1 MRLSR
6 YLLPTLREIPGDAEV
21 ISHRLMLR
29 AGMIKKTAAGI
40 FTYLPL
46 GYRVIKK
53 VENIIREEMDRSGG
67 IEILMP
73 MLQPAELWQESGRW
87 DEMGEELA
95 RLKDRNN
102 RQFCLGPTHEE
113 VITDIARHFIRSY
126 KQLPVNLYQIQTKFR
141 DETRPRFGLMRGREF
156 LMKDAYSFHA
166 SKDDALR
173 EYEVMYCTYER
184 IFTRCGF
191 EFRAVSADTGKMG
204 GAASHE
210 FQVLAKSGEDEILS
224 CADCPFSANATFVQ
238 KKEGDLCPSCHK
250 GKLKSSRG
258 IEVGHIFFLGKKYS
272 EALGATF
279 LDPNGK
285 QLHFEMGCYGIG
297 VGRTMAAAIEQHH
310 DESGILWPIPLA
322 PFEVA
327 VIPLNMSDPEVVKV
341 SEEVYQR
348 LLEKNVEALF
358 HDKEESAGVKFNDID
373 LIGIPIRVVVG
384 QKGISKKSVGI
395 KLRSEK
401 EEKMIAIPAAV
412 DQILKIR
419 DELFR
424 KINHRA

>member
-1 MRLSR
+1 MRLSK
-6 YLLPTLREIPGDAEV
+6 YLIPTLREIPGDAEV
-21 ISHRLMLR
+21 ISHQLMLR
-29 AGMIKKTAAGI
+29 AGMIKKVAAGI

-46 GYRVIKK
+46 GYRTLKK
-53 VENIIREEMDRSGG
+53 ISQIIREEMDLAGAQ
-67 IEILMP
+67 ELLMP

-87 DEMGEELA
+87 DDMGEEMA

-141 DETRPRFGLMRGREF
+141 DELRPRFGLMRGREF

-173 EYEVMYCTYER
+173 EYEVMYQTYER
-184 IFTRCGF
+184 IFRRCGL

-224 CADCPFSANATFVQ
+224 CASCRFGANATFIQ
-238 KKEGDLCPSCHK
+238 KKEGDLCPECHK
-250 GKLKSSRG
+250 GKLKSTRG

-272 EALGATF
+272 ESLGATF

-310 DESGILWPIPLA
+310 DDKGILWPMTIA
-322 PFEVA
+322 PFQV
-327 VIPLNMSDPEVVKV
+327 VVVPLNTSDAEVVKV
-341 SEEVYQR
+341 SEAVYQS
-348 LLEKNVEALF
+348 LLEKNVEVLL

-373 LIGIPIRVVVG
+373 LIGIPIRVTVG
-384 QKGISKKSVGI
+384 QKGLSKKSVGI

-401 EEKMIAIPAAV
+401 EEKMVVIPSAV

-419 DELFR
+419 DGHF
-424 KINHRA
+424 